1 MEIERINDTTV
12 KFYVT
17 YADIEDRGF
26 DSDEIW
32 YNRERGEEFFF
43 EMINEAY
50 DHENFEI
57 EGPLW
62 IQVQAFNNGLEI
74 VVTRG
79 QMSDGNVKLEIP
91 VGKDKDDND
100 VDDNIVDM
108 LDEQLRSKH
117 KGRDHANA
125 DDPLSIVIAFGDLE
139 DLLSLSKAVKLDYV
153 QNEIYAMENVYYL
166 HIVFDDYYDEDEQ
179 DNILS
184 RVLEYGDESDVSI
197 HRIREY
203 GNTVVP
209 ENGVDVLDSY
219 FS

>member
-1 MEIERINDTTV
+1 MEIERINDTTI

-50 DHENFEI
+50 DHEDFEI

-79 QMSDGNVKLEIP
+79 HMSDGNVKLEIP

-117 KGRDHANA
+117 KGRDANA
-125 DDPLSIVIAFGDLE
+125 EDPLSIVIAFGDLE
-139 DLLSLSKAVKLDYV
+139 DLLSLSKAVQLDYV

-166 HIVFDDYYDEDEQ
+166 HIVFDDYYDEEEQ

-184 RVLEYGDESDVSI
+184 RVLEYGNESDVSI

-203 GNTVVP
+203 GKTVVS
-209 ENGVDVLDSY
+209 ENGLEVLNSY
-219 FS
+219 FT

>member
-1 MEIERINDTTV
+1 MEIERINDTTI

-43 EMINEAY
+43 DMINEAY

-79 QMSDGNVKLEIP
+79 HMSDGNVKLEIP

-117 KGRDHANA
+117 KSRDNANA
-125 DDPLSIVIAFGDLE
+125 EDPLSIVIAFADLE

-166 HIVFDDYYDEDEQ
+166 HIVFDDYYDEEEQ

-184 RVLEYGDESDVSI
+184 RVLEYGHESDVSI

-203 GNTVVP
+203 GKTVVP
-209 ENGVDVLDSY
+209 ENGVEVLDAY

>member
-1 MEIERINDTTV
+1 MEIERINDTTI

-50 DHENFEI
+50 DHEDFEI

-74 VVTRG
+74 VITRG
-79 QMSDGNVKLEIP
+79 QMNDGNVKLEIP

-100 VDDNIVDM
+100 VDDNIIDM
-108 LDEQLRSKH
+108 LDDQLRSRQKD
-117 KGRDHANA
+117 RDGANTT
-125 DDPLSIVIAFGDLE
+125 DPLSIVIAFADLE
-139 DLLSLSKAVKLDYV
+139 DLITLSKAVKLDYV
-153 QNEIYAMENVYYL
+153 QNEVYALENVYYL
-166 HIVFDDYYDEDEQ
+166 HIEFDDFYDEEEQ

-184 RVLEYGDESDVSI
+184 RVLEYGEESDVSI

-203 GNTVVP
+203 GHTVVS
-209 ENGVDVLDSY
+209 ENGVEVLASY